1 MPLRPFLALLPALGL
16 AAPLAASSAAPSA
29 AAPPAPVAQIAGVM
43 TDARLSETSGIAA
56 SRSRPGAFWVHN
68 DSGHG
73 AELHLMSNDGQR
85 LATVGIAGVGNV
97 DWEDMAAF
105 TLDGRRYLLVADT
118 GDNGGIRRTL
128 SAVVVE
134 EPAEVT
140 DGMRLTPA
148 WTLRFRWPDGARD
161 CEAIAVDAVAGEVLL
176 VSKKRVPPELFRIA
190 LRPASDE
197 VQTARRVGRLRGIAQ
212 PTASELQR
220 NPVYGRY
227 RSQVSG
233 ADLSPDGRTL
243 AVLNYQAVYVY
254 RREAG
259 ARWSTALNRPR
270 RLDFA
275 WMPQAEAVGFSLDG
289 RELWVA
295 GEQRPSPLVRFVLP
309 AY

>member
-1 MPLRPFLALLPALGL
+1 MPHRLLVVLLPALGL
-16 AAPLAASSAAPSA
+16 AAPHAAT
-29 AAPPAPVAQIAGVM
+29 AAPPDAPTPRIAGVM
-43 TDARLSETSGIAA
+43 ADARLAETSGLAA

-68 DSGHG
+68 DSGHA
-73 AELHLMSNDGQR
+73 AELHLMADDGER
-85 LATVGIAGVGNV
+85 LATVGIAGVTNV

-105 TLDGRRYLLVADT
+105 TLDGRRYLLIADT
-118 GDNGGIRRTL
+118 GDNGGVRRTL

-134 EPAEVT
+134 EPASIT

-161 CEAIAVDAVAGEVLL
+161 CEAVAVDAAAGEVLL

-190 LRPASDE
+190 LRPGTDA
-197 VQTARRVGRLRGIAQ
+197 VQTARRVARLTDIAQ
-212 PTASELQR
+212 PTREELRQ

-227 RSQVSG
+227 RAQVSA

-243 AVLNYQAVYVY
+243 AVLNYQAVYLY

-259 ARWSTALNRPR
+259 ARWPAALARPQ

-289 RELWVA
+289 GSLWVA
-295 GEQRPSPLVRFVLP
+295 GEQRPSPLVRFDLP
-309 AY
+309 MP